1 MENLTIIM
9 QDESDGD
16 TESLDGNRL
25 ENVLVALKVRRLM
38 CQEEGRDEED
48 AIAIAINV

>member
-16 TESLDGNRL
+16 MESLDGNRL
-25 ENVLVALKVRRLM
+25 ENVLVALKVS
-38 CQEEGRDEED
+38 D
-48 AIAIAINV
+48 AATATATAA

>member
-16 TESLDGNRL
+16 MDSLDGNKL
-25 ENVLVALKVRRLM
+25 ENVLVALKVR
-38 CQEEGRDEED
+38 EGGNRHRH
-48 AIAIAINV
+48 INSDQP

>member
-16 TESLDGNRL
+16 MESMDGNKL
-25 ENVLVALKVRRLM
+25 ENVLVALKVRRKHFHDHKL
-38 CQEEGRDEED
+38 
-48 AIAIAINV
+48 

>member
-25 ENVLVALKVRRLM
+25 ENVLVALKVSLEHE
-38 CQEEGRDEED
+38 EEGCDCYRHKL
-48 AIAIAINV
+48 